1 VEFTYDVGLFLAKA
15 AALAAVLVLSAAALI
30 SLSRRT
36 ASGDDTEL
44 EIRLLGEQLE
54 NRAERLADAGL
65 AARQR
70 RRRGRQ
76 RRRERR
82 KRTAAPPQKRLFVL
96 NFQGDIRASAVAN
109 LREEVNA
116 VLAAAGDEDRCLLVL
131 DSAGGVIPGYGL
143 AASQLH
149 RVRARDGLTLTVAV
163 DKVAASGGYLMACVA
178 DRILAAPFAIV
189 GSIGVVAQVPN
200 VHRLLK
206 RNDIDVEILTAGE
219 FKRTLT
225 VFGENTEAGRRKFV
239 EELEDVHALF
249 KDFVREHRPSL
260 DVDRVA
266 TGEAWHGT
274 RAVDLGLVDELTT
287 SDEYLMRAVE
297 DADVFEVTW
306 TQPRSRLDQLVG
318 QGAARLADAAER
330 LWLRWRDG
338 RTWTG

>member
-1 VEFTYDVGLFLAKA
+1 MEFTYDVGLFLAKA

-143 AASQLH
+143 AASQLDRLRRRGIH
-149 RVRARDGLTLTVAV
+149 LTIAV
-163 DKVAASGGYLMACVA
+163 DKIAASGGYMMACVA
-178 DRILAAPFAIV
+178 DRLTAAPFAIL
-189 GSIGVVAQVPN
+189 GSIGVIGQLPN
-200 VHRLLK
+200 FNRLLK
-206 RNDIDVEILTAGE
+206 RNDIDFEQHTAGE
-219 FKRTLT
+219 YKRTLT
-225 VFGENTEAGRRKFV
+225 LFGENTEEARERFR
-239 EELEDVHALF
+239 EDLAEAHELF
-249 KDFVREHRPSL
+249 KAFVAKHRPAL
-260 DVDRVA
+260 EIDRVA
-266 TGEAWHGT
+266 TGEYWFGEQALE
-274 RAVDLGLVDELTT
+274 LGLVDTLAT
-287 SDEYLMRAVE
+287 SDDLLLEARPDYRIVALAVKRKRHWL
-297 DADVFEVTW
+297 D
-306 TQPRSRLDQLVG
+306 RLAQR
-318 QGAARLADAAER
+318 GAAAVRPGAGGLLEMS
-330 LWLRWRDG
+330 
-338 RTWTG
+338 